1 MTPAIAWSN
10 AKEQLA
16 GLLGHNRFGLF
27 SDLDG
32 TLAPIAPTPEQA
44 QLTPGNRQLLAAL
57 AAELPVVALISGR
70 RAASL
75 QSRVGLPGLTY
86 IGNHG
91 LEMWHAG
98 ETVILPEALAY
109 RADIQAVQQE
119 LLPLMPAGA
128 RVEDKEVTLSIH
140 YRQTADPRE
149 FVLSHGVQIAQIVQ
163 RHKLTLFTGKMVFE
177 VRPPIDVD
185 KGTAFRDLVREHELE
200 AAIFLGDDISDLHA
214 LQMAAD
220 LRAAGD
226 VDAWGIGVLSSE
238 APPEITESADYLATG
253 VADVEDLLAFL
264 LAARKASS
272 T

>member
-1 MTPAIAWSN
+1 MSAKVWSS
-10 AKEQLA
+10 AKDQLSQ
-16 GLLGHNRFGLF
+16 LVRRKRFGLF

-44 QLTPGNRQLLAAL
+44 QLTDRNRELLAAL
-57 AAELPVVALISGR
+57 AAELPLVALISGR

-75 QSRVGLPGLTY
+75 QARVDLPGLIY

-91 LEMWHAG
+91 LEMWQDG
-98 ETVILPEALAY
+98 KTVILPAALAH
-109 RADIQAVQQE
+109 RTAIKAVREE
-119 LLPLMPAGA
+119 LAPLMPAGV

-149 FVLSHGVQIAQIVQ
+149 FVLGHGVQIARIVQ
-163 RHKLTLFTGKMVFE
+163 AHKLTLFTGKMVFE

-185 KGTAFRDLVREHELE
+185 KGTAFGDLVREHELE
-200 AAIFLGDDISDLHA
+200 AALFLGDDISDLHA
-214 LQMAAD
+214 LHMAAD
-220 LRAAGD
+220 LRASGI
-226 VDAWGIGVLSSE
+226 VDAWGVGVLSSE
-238 APPEITESADYLATG
+238 APPEIRETADYLATG

-264 LAARKASS
+264 LTARKASS